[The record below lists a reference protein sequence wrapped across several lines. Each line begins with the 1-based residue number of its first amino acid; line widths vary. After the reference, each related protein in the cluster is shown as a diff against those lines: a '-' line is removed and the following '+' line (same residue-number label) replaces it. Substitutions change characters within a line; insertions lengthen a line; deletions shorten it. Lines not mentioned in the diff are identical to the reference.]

1 MALEPNLSH
10 ESIVEE
16 DFTIFLY
23 NENVSPVNQPS
34 SDFAITENKKTAYGL
49 QQWNDLTKEI
59 KI

>member
-49 QQWNDLTKEI
+49 QQ
-59 KI
+59 